1 MRVLTDPKLRTI
13 FIAAFI
19 LLFTGIALWTRLL
32 PMGDIVLENGVNLL
46 GNDPW
51 YTLRQLEASLA
62 NFPAYPWFDPMTEY
76 PSGNT
81 VHWGPLFTTII
92 GALCLLSGAV
102 VRADIMYVASWVP
115 PLMGAAMVPLMYF
128 IGKKVADWKTGLLAA
143 AFVAVVS
150 GQFFYRSLFGFV
162 DHHIAETL
170 FSTLFAFAY
179 IIAIT
184 YTRHNPLNIKNTE
197 TLTKPAILAVFAGV
211 AYLLGLYVMP
221 TMILFALIIAVFTLI
236 QFIVDFYRSRSSTDL
251 LLINAIVFSV
261 AIVGLLAFGLK
272 HQGLS
277 LSRYS
282 MGHIYAYLAVI
293 AGTGGLYAVSHVLRD
308 KPKHFYLLA
317 LAGGAVL
324 GSLLLYLVSGSLFDV
339 LIGNFYS
346 FFGER
351 ATTLTIQEARPWDF
365 ESAWTTFH
373 YGLLL
378 MLGGMAVLVYRNWR
392 EEHPHQV
399 FVLIWSIII
408 LFSTMQHVRYEYYLA
423 ANVALLGAIFIGFAL
438 DAGSP
443 ALAGLFSRKKQETV
457 AVEKKG
463 KKGKSKGKHEEPKS
477 IHAPTSS
484 SAPAVLLAVGILLSL
499 LFVSSSLYADLE
511 LGSGIGG
518 GMESDWMEA
527 LNWMGDNTPDTGV
540 DYYAIYDRDTFEY
553 PEQAY
558 GVMSWWDYGHWI
570 TYVAQRIPNA
580 NPFQHGVA
588 GPNGAAAFFVQQS
601 EEDSSAILDTLNTRY
616 VITDI
621 QMDTGKFWAMAT
633 WYDEDKG
640 ASGYEYRVATQTG
653 QTVSLYT
660 NEYFQTMIARLHN
673 FDGSMVESGAGI
685 PEALGDYKGMKVSQ
699 LPVVP
704 VEDVPALQH
713 FRLVHESPTNVFN
726 TDQIDL
732 KYVKVFEYVPGAI
745 INGEGIIEVDMVS
758 NTGREFVY
766 QQESV
771 NGQFVVPY
779 STQDSPYE
787 VRATGPYRLTTTGE
801 TIEVPEDAVANGLV
815 VN

>member
-1 MRVLTDPKLRTI
+1 MRVLHDPKLRTI
-13 FIAAFI
+13 FIAALI
-19 LLFTGIALWTRLL
+19 LVFSGIALWARLL
-32 PMGDIVLENGVNLL
+32 PQVDIVLENGVNLL

-51 YTLRQLEASLA
+51 YTLRQLEASLV
-62 NFPAYPWFDPMTEY
+62 NFPAYPWYDPMTEY

-92 GALCLLSGAV
+92 GALCLLSGAAA
-102 VRADIMYVASWVP
+102 RADIMYVASWVP
-115 PLMGAAMVPLMYF
+115 PLMGMAMVPVMYF
-128 IGKKVADWKTGLLAA
+128 IGNKVADWKTGLLAA

-184 YTRHNPLNIKNTE
+184 YTRHNPLDTKTPE
-197 TLTKPAILAVFAGV
+197 TLTKPVILSLIAGI

-221 TMILFALIIAVFTLI
+221 TMILFALIVAAFTVI
-236 QFIVDFYRSRSSTDL
+236 QVTVDFYRSRSSADL
-251 LLINAIVFSV
+251 LLINAVVFSV
-261 AIVGLLAFGLK
+261 AIVGLLVFGLK
-272 HQGLS
+272 HPGLS

-293 AGTGGLYAVSHVLRD
+293 AGTGVLYAVSRVLKD
-308 KPKHFYLLA
+308 KPKYFYPLA
-317 LAGGAVL
+317 LLGGAFA
-324 GSLLLYLVSGSLFDV
+324 GSLALYLVSGALFDV

-365 ESAWTTFH
+365 DSAWMTFH

-378 MLGGMAVLVYRNWR
+378 MLGGMAVLVYRNRR

-399 FVLIWSIII
+399 FVLIWSVII
-408 LFSTMQHVRYEYYLA
+408 LFSTIRHVRYEYYLA
-423 ANVALLGAIFIGFAL
+423 ANIALLGAIFVGFAL

-443 ALAGLFSRKKQETV
+443 ALAGLLSRQKQETV
-457 AVEKKG
+457 AEEKKR
-463 KKGKSKGKHEEPKS
+463 KKGKSKSKSEQPKNVHTPKS
-477 IHAPTSS
+477 SP
-484 SAPAVLLAVGILLSL
+484 APAILLAAGILLSL

-511 LGSGIGG
+511 LGSSIGG
-518 GMESDWMEA
+518 GMEGDWMEA
-527 LNWMGDNTPDTGV
+527 LEWLGDNTPDPGV
-540 DYYAIYDRDTFEY
+540 DYYAIYDRETFEY
-553 PEQAY
+553 PAQSY

-570 TYVAQRIPNA
+570 TFVAQRIPNA

-588 GPNGAAAFFVQQS
+588 GPNGAAAFFIQQS

-633 WYDEDKG
+633 WYDEEKG
-640 ASGYEYRVATQTG
+640 ASAYEFRVANQMG

-673 FDGSMVESGAGI
+673 FDGSMVEAGAGM
-685 PEALGDYKGMKVSQ
+685 PQALGEYRGLQVSQ

-704 VEDVPALQH
+704 VEDVAALQH
-713 FRLVHESPTNVFN
+713 YRLIHESPTNVFN

-732 KYVKVFEYVPGAI
+732 KYVKVFEYVPGAA
-745 INGEGIIEVDMVS
+745 INGEGIIEVDLMS

-766 QQESV
+766 RQESID
-771 NGQFVVPY
+771 GRFIVPY
-779 STQDSPYE
+779 STQDNPYD
-787 VRATGPYRLTTTGE
+787 VRATGPYRIAATGE
-801 TIEVPEDAVANGLV
+801 TIEVPEDAVANGLA

>member
-1 MRVLTDPKLRTI
+1 MSSMAVLRYKSLI
-13 FIAAFI
+13 IAFFVI
-19 LLFTGIALWTRLL
+19 LFSCIALWMRLIPL
-32 PMGDIVLENGVNLL
+32 DGLVMENGVNLL

-76 PSGNT
+76 PTGNT

-102 VRADIMYVASWVP
+102 ARADIMYVASWVP

-128 IGKKVADWKTGLLAA
+128 LGNKVADWKTGLLAA
-143 AFVAVVS
+143 AFAAVVS

-184 YTRHNPLNIKNTE
+184 YTRNKPLDSGNPDTFKIPVILS
-197 TLTKPAILAVFAGV
+197 ILAGI

-221 TMILFALIIAVFTLI
+221 TMILFALIVAVFTVV
-236 QFIVDFYRSRSSTDL
+236 QATVDFYRSRSGTDL
-251 LLINAIVFSV
+251 LLINTIVFTV

-272 HQGLS
+272 YSGLS

-293 AGTGGLYAVSHVLRD
+293 AGTAVLYGISLVLKD
-308 KPKHFYLLA
+308 KPKHFYPLA
-317 LAGGAVL
+317 LAGGAVAA
-324 GSLLLYLVSGSLFDV
+324 SLLLFLVSGALFDV
-339 LIGNFYS
+339 LIGNFYA
-346 FFGER
+346 FFGEK
-351 ATTLTIQEARPWDF
+351 ATTLTVQEARPWDF
-365 ESAWTTFH
+365 DSAWVTFQ

-378 MLGGMAVLVYRNWR
+378 MLGGMGVLIYRNWR

-408 LFSTMQHVRYEYYLA
+408 LFSTMMHVRYEYYLA
-423 ANVALLGAIFIGFAL
+423 ANIALLGAIFVGFAL

-443 ALAGLFSRKKQETV
+443 ALTRMMSSQKKKEV
-457 AVEKKG
+457 PEKTG
-463 KKGKSKGKHEEPKS
+463 KKTKSKGKSEKS
-477 IHAPTSS
+477 DNVRQHSSS
-484 SAPAVLLAVGILLSL
+484 SAPVILLAAGILLSL
-499 LFVSSSLYADLE
+499 LFVGSSLYADLE
-511 LGSGIGG
+511 LASNIGG

-527 LNWMGDNTPDTGV
+527 LEWLGDNTPETGV

-553 PEQAY
+553 PAQAY

-570 TYVAQRIPNA
+570 TFVSQRIPNA

-616 VITDI
+616 VVTDI

-633 WYDEDKG
+633 WYDEEKG
-640 ASGYEYRVATQTG
+640 ASAYEFRVANQMG

-660 NEYFQTMIARLHN
+660 DEYFQTMIARLHN
-673 FDGSMVESGAGI
+673 FDGSMVEGGAGI
-685 PEALGDYKGMKVSQ
+685 PQALGEYNNIKVSQ
-699 LPVVP
+699 LPIVP

-713 FRLVHESPTNVFN
+713 YRLIHESPTNVFN
-726 TDQIDL
+726 TDEIDL

-745 INGEGIIEVDMVS
+745 VKGEGTIEVSLVS

-766 QQESV
+766 RQESS
-771 NGQFVVPY
+771 GGRFVVPY
-779 STQDSPYE
+779 STQGSPYE
-787 VRATGPYRLTTTGE
+787 VQATGPYRIVETGE
-801 TIEVPEDAVANGLV
+801 TIEVSEDAVMNGLA